1 MTRRRLAMTVLLGIA
16 FGTPLAHAQ
25 NDAMKAAVITQQRHV
40 TAPSQTDLQRRLNRK
55 LFELARQFWLS
66 ARTEGLK
73 FENVVE
79 NIGLLNASREEFG
92 LPLQVIRREDTD
104 EFAITSRVGEA
115 LPRAWVSLSGTSP
128 ENGIDL
134 TAIDGAIVTGPV
146 LTPDGGVDLA
156 CRYRVVFANEGEHD
170 GRGHDDYAHD
180 YSCIDFLTGEADAE
194 VIADLKRWAAD
205 LVRRTGQ

>member
-1 MTRRRLAMTVLLGIA
+1 MIRRRLAMTVLLCIA
-16 FGTPLAHAQ
+16 FAAPLANAQ
-25 NDAMKAAVITQQRHV
+25 NDAMKDAVNAQERHV
-40 TAPSQTDLQRRLNRK
+40 TAPPQTDLQRRLNRK
-55 LFELARQFWLS
+55 LFELAKQFWLS
-66 ARTEGLK
+66 AKTEGLK

-79 NIGLLNASREEFG
+79 NIALLNANREEFG

-104 EFAITSRVGEA
+104 QFAITSRVGET

-134 TAIDGAIVTGPV
+134 TAIDGAIVTGSV

-170 GRGHDDYAHD
+170 ERGHDDYARE

-205 LVRRTGQ
+205 LVRRSTQ

>member
-1 MTRRRLAMTVLLGIA
+1 MKGRWLAITVLSSIA
-16 FGTPLAHAQ
+16 FATPLAQAQ
-25 NDAMKAAVITQQRHV
+25 NDAMKDAVNAQERHV

-55 LFELARQFWLS
+55 LFELAKQFWLS

-92 LPLQVIRREDTD
+92 LPLQVIRREDSD
-104 EFAITSRVGEA
+104 QFAITSRVGEA

-134 TAIDGAIVTGPV
+134 TAIDGAIVAGPV

-180 YSCIDFLTGEADAE
+180 YSCIDFLTGQADAE

-205 LVRRTGQ
+205 LVRRTVQ